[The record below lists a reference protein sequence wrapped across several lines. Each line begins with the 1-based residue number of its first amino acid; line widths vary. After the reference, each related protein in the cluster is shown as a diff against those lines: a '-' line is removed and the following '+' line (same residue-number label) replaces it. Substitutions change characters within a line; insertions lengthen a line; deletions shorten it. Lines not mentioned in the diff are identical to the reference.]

1 MTRARIAIVGG
12 GLAGLYAASL
22 LEQHGVHDYVL
33 LEARGDLGHA
43 LGMRVICEGIETE
56 AQEELLRAVGCE
68 YGQGFLYGRPM
79 QRADFEAF
87 LRAHA

>member
-1 MTRARIAIVGG
+1 MRI
-12 GLAGLYAASL
+12 
-22 LEQHGVHDYVL
+22 VL
-33 LEARGDLGHA
+33 KMMIDLGHS

-68 YGQGFLYGRPM
+68 YGQGFLYGRSM